1 MKTRWTTTPRAR
13 DVNLPEIVR
22 TRKSSHSCMVNA
34 WSSRSCSAS
43 KARATVATSDQ
54 KTSFHGSRIRVTGP
68 GGVRFSV
75 VVDWSALRKAPMR
88 LKAKGDDGK
97 GS

>member
-1 MKTRWTTTPRAR
+1 MERGSDEKAIDRGTQRCGK
-13 DVNLPEIVR
+13 LPEIVR

-54 KTSFHGSRIRVTGP
+54 NSSFHGSRIRVTG
-68 GGVRFSV
+68 
-75 VVDWSALRKAPMR
+75 
-88 LKAKGDDGK
+88 
-97 GS
+97 